1 MQRKLV
7 VLLLVASMV
16 LGVFSLAV
24 VQAEDENGEGKGRPA
39 FVDEILEIVPREEG
53 LADEEE
59 RGAGPPEFVA
69 DLLRAV
75 GASNVAIM
83 RMEQLQINGEALE
96 SDLPP
101 FIMNGRFQI
110 PVRAVATSMGAEVHW
125 YEDTQEI
132 LITRDDVNILI
143 RIGEEEIL
151 VNGEVQTM
159 DVGAQIFA
167 GRAFVP
173 VRFVATALGEDV
185 SWDAEARTAFIGG
198 PGGNDAA
205 DEEE

>member
-24 VQAEDENGEGKGRPA
+24 VQAEVENGEGKGRPA

-83 RMEQLQINGEALE
+83 RMEQLQINGQALE
-96 SDLPP
+96 SESTGKPWSP
-101 FIMNGRFQI
+101 
-110 PVRAVATSMGAEVHW
+110 
-125 YEDTQEI
+125 
-132 LITRDDVNILI
+132 
-143 RIGEEEIL
+143 
-151 VNGEVQTM
+151 
-159 DVGAQIFA
+159 IFL
-167 GRAFVP
+167 R
-173 VRFVATALGEDV
+173 
-185 SWDAEARTAFIGG
+185 SS
-198 PGGNDAA
+198 
-205 DEEE
+205 

>member
-83 RMEQLQINGEALE
+83 RMEQLQINGQALE

-101 FIMNGRFQI
+101 FIMNGRFLI
-110 PVRAVATSMGAEVHW
+110 PIRAVATSMGAEVNW
-125 YEDTQEI
+125 DGEKQEI
-132 LITRDDVNILI
+132 EITRDDVNILI